1 MVPTVSPRID
11 VRCGSVVRLAARA
24 VRKDNRVRLLFTTL
38 SASGHF
44 HPLVPIARAATDA
57 GHTVAFACDPSFIP
71 TVEGAGFAAFP
82 AGFDQRGRRV
92 DQLFP
97 GMRMVPEYTSVYWVV
112 PNIFVAALATTM
124 VPDLLDLC
132 RSWSPDLIVRAAA
145 EYAGCV
151 AAEVAGIPHASVRTG
166 SEPSSY
172 EVRQFVAAPLAKLR
186 ELNGLPP
193 DPDTAMPFRYLH
205 LACEPPGF
213 VRPGDAIAPTAHL
226 LRPVDLE
233 SGGGGLPASANA
245 LLDGRP
251 TVYATLGTI
260 FGRLPSGR
268 ATFGAIL
275 EALRDEAVNLIVT
288 VGRGNDPGQFG
299 PQPAHVHIAE
309 YIPQGEILP
318 RCAAV
323 INQGGFSTITGTL
336 NAGLPMVVI
345 PIGADQPYNAACCAA
360 LEVGV
365 VIEPDNRTPEA
376 IRAAV
381 RAVMDNPSY
390 RQKAEQVRDEM
401 AALPGP
407 EHAVELLER
416 LVVEKRPLRTA
427 SKLPTTLPSS
437 PQGIPPSES

>member
-1 MVPTVSPRID
+1 MVPTVSPPID
-11 VRCGSVVRLAARA
+11 VRYGSVVHLAARA

-92 DQLFP
+92 DQIFP
-97 GMRMVPEYTSVYWVV
+97 GMRMVPEYTNVYWVV
-112 PNIFVAALATTM
+112 PNIFAGALATTM
-124 VPDLLDLC
+124 VPDLVDLC

-151 AAEVAGIPHASVRTG
+151 AAEVVGIPHASVRTG

-172 EVRQFVAAPLAKLR
+172 ELRQFVAVPLAKLR

-213 VRPGDAIAPTAHL
+213 VRPGDAVAPTAHL

-233 SGGGGLPASANA
+233 AGAGELPASAA
-245 LLDGRP
+245 DLLDGRP

-288 VGRGNDPGQFG
+288 VGRGNDPAQFG
-299 PQPAHVHIAE
+299 PQPGHVHIAE
-309 YIPQGEILP
+309 YIPQGALLA

-323 INQGGFSTITGTL
+323 INQGGFGTITGTL

-360 LEVGV
+360 LGVGR
-365 VIEPDNRTPEA
+365 VIGPEERTPGA
-376 IRAAV
+376 IREAV
-381 RAVMDNPSY
+381 RAVLSEPSY
-390 RQKAEQVRDEM
+390 RANAERIRDEM

-407 EHAVELLER
+407 EYAVALLER
-416 LVVEKRPLRTA
+416 LAAEKQPLLMA
-427 SKLPTTLPSS
+427 S
-437 PQGIPPSES
+437 

>member
-1 MVPTVSPRID
+1 MVPTVSPPID
-11 VRCGSVVRLAARA
+11 VRYGSVVHLAARA

-92 DQLFP
+92 DQIFP
-97 GMRMVPEYTSVYWVV
+97 GMRMVPEYTNVYWVV
-112 PNIFVAALATTM
+112 PNIFAGALATTM
-124 VPDLLDLC
+124 VPDLVDLC

-151 AAEVAGIPHASVRTG
+151 AAEVVGIPHASVRTG

-172 EVRQFVAAPLAKLR
+172 ELRQFVAVPLAKLR

-213 VRPGDAIAPTAHL
+213 VRPGDAVAPTAHL

-233 SGGGGLPASANA
+233 AGAGELPASAA
-245 LLDGRP
+245 DLLDGRP

-288 VGRGNDPGQFG
+288 VGRGNDPAQFG
-299 PQPAHVHIAE
+299 PQPSHVHIAE
-309 YIPQGEILP
+309 YIPQGALLP

-323 INQGGFSTITGTL
+323 INQGGFGTITGTL

-360 LEVGV
+360 LGVGR
-365 VIEPDNRTPEA
+365 VIGPEERTPGA
-376 IRAAV
+376 IREAV
-381 RAVMDNPSY
+381 RAVLSEPSY
-390 RQKAEQVRDEM
+390 RANAERIRDEM

-407 EHAVELLER
+407 EYAVALLER
-416 LVVEKRPLRTA
+416 LAAEKQPLLMA
-427 SKLPTTLPSS
+427 S
-437 PQGIPPSES
+437 